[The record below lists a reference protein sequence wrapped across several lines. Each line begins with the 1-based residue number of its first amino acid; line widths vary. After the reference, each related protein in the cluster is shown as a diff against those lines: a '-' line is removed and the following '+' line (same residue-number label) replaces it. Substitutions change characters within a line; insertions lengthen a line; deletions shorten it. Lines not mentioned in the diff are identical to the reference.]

1 MSLHVLVLLE
11 SLPYPLD
18 PRVRAQAAALRAAG
32 HEVTVISP
40 AAAPGDPLDELLDGV
55 RVRRFPAPPPG
66 SGVLGYVR
74 ECAVALMRV
83 RGLVRDVLREHRVD
97 VVLTCAPPDLL
108 VTVARP
114 AARQGAAL
122 VFDHRDLSPELF
134 EAKFGRRGLPYRAL
148 RIVERHAFRTADA
161 VMTVSEP
168 CAELARRRGGV
179 DPSRVFL
186 VGNGPD
192 PERVHPVAPRPELR
206 RGREHLVLWL
216 GMMSSQEN
224 LERLVEAA
232 GHIVHGYGRTDI
244 HFALVGPG
252 DVRESLQRA
261 VTGRGLG
268 PFVELPGSVG
278 DELVRAYLSTADVC
292 VGVDQPN
299 AMNDRAAM
307 RKILEYMAIG
317 KPVVQFPLIEMRRL
331 CGDACAYARPGD
343 PADLAA
349 TICALLDDPERRRRL
364 GVAARRRAWNGLMWP
379 KQVPALLA
387 AVNTAAER
395 STTAVGAS
403 RSEGT

>member
-32 HEVTVISP
+32 HEVTVVSP
-40 AAAPGDPLDELLDGV
+40 TASPGDPVDEVLDGV
-55 RVRRFPAPPPG
+55 RVRRFPAPPAG
-66 SGVLGYVR
+66 GGVLGYVR
-74 ECAVALMRV
+74 EYAVAFGRV
-83 RGLVRDVLREHRVD
+83 RAVVRDVLRERRVD
-97 VVLTCAPPDLL
+97 VVLTCGPPDLL
-108 VTVARP
+108 VTLARP
-114 AARQGAAL
+114 AARQGAAII
-122 VFDHRDLSPELF
+122 FDYRELSPELF

-168 CAELARRRGGV
+168 CAELARGRGGV

-186 VGNGPD
+186 VGNGAD
-192 PERVHPVAPRPELR
+192 PVRVHPVAPRPELR

-232 GHIVHGYGRTDI
+232 AHVVHGCGRTDV

-252 DVRESLQRA
+252 DARERLQRDVA
-261 VTGRGLG
+261 ERGLS

-278 DELVRAYLSTADVC
+278 DELVRAYISTADVC

-317 KPVVQFPLIEMRRL
+317 KAIVQFPLREMRRL
-331 CGDACAYARPGD
+331 CGDACDYARPGD
-343 PADLAA
+343 AADLAA

-379 KQVPALLA
+379 EQVPALLA
-387 AVNTAAER
+387 AVDTAAER
-395 STTAVGAS
+395 SATTVGAS
-403 RSEGT
+403 WSERT